1 MSTAI
6 VLPEAL
12 KKMGFPRLIISGFL
26 LVLFIL
32 TPFVGVDL
40 PTQITNIINRFSWN
54 AVLVLAMVPMIHAGC
69 GLNFGLPLAII
80 CGLLGGTLSIQLG
93 FTGPMSFVMAV
104 LIATPFAVILG
115 GGYGLLLNRIKGG
128 EMMIA
133 T

>member
-54 AVLVLAMVPMIHAGC
+54 AVLVLAMVPMINHTAC
-69 GLNFGLPLAII
+69 LWQLSAACWAAHCPSSWALPA
-80 CGLLGGTLSIQLG
+80 
-93 FTGPMSFVMAV
+93 P
-104 LIATPFAVILG
+104 
-115 GGYGLLLNRIKGG
+115 
-128 EMMIA
+128 
-133 T
+133 